1 MKQLTIREAADFL
14 LRNDNYVLLTH
25 RRPDGDTI
33 GVYTTPESGSI
44 TIPMMKRTGY
54 KGEFAGAVEAEDAD
68 LGAREEREGNVLK
81 NLTLRRDDLPDA
93 VHRKN
98 ILGHGL
104 MTTPD
109 MTKAVG
115 ERRIRPNAT
124 CMS

>member
-1 MKQLTIREAADFL
+1 MVGA
-14 LRNDNYVLLTH
+14 
-25 RRPDGDTI
+25 
-33 GVYTTPESGSI
+33 
-44 TIPMMKRTGY
+44 
-54 KGEFAGAVEAEDAD
+54 FAGSAMAVPQWMSMGGIWESSF
-68 LGAREEREGNVLK
+68 GGY
-81 NLTLRRDDLPDA
+81 A

-109 MTKAVG
+109 MTKAAG